1 MGKRKKLAIGF
12 IVIMLSVFLLSAIS
26 DYIKYYGLDE
36 YEKNAFKDMERACD
50 YSDSAEEKRMCL
62 YAANQMLE
70 LTRDMN
76 NPEVGYMP

>member
-1 MGKRKKLAIGF
+1 
-12 IVIMLSVFLLSAIS
+12 
-26 DYIKYYGLDE
+26 
-36 YEKNAFKDMERACD
+36 MERACD